1 MKKILNFKVLT
12 AILVAFFVFG
22 TFIDASA
29 QRRRP
34 AIQRRTATTRT
45 SANLYTVPRG
55 ERIRVRMNETL
66 SSKTARVGD
75 TFTTDVTEPV
85 YSNNGTVVIPV
96 GSTVVGRVSSV
107 IQAKKGGDPGKIDVR
122 FTEVKLPN
130 GTRRAI
136 NGSLTGLDTKKAK
149 SDNEG
154 GASGDDRK
162 NDKLIFIGGGAAGGA
177 VLGGAIGGGK
187 GALIGGILG
196 AVGGLAGERLTKGED
211 AEVKSGTEFGI
222 YLNQSASF
230 PKFGATDTYADEPAP
245 SNQNYNT
252 GTTAGGQTYIVRP
265 GDTLGKISS
274 RFYGTTRRYMD
285 IYNANRDVMSS
296 PSQVEVGQ
304 QLRIP

>member
-1 MKKILNFKVLT
+1 MKKLSNFKVLT
-12 AILVAFFVFG
+12 AILAVVFVFG
-22 TFIDASA
+22 TFEAMA
-29 QRRRP
+29 QKRRP
-34 AIQRRTATTRT
+34 AINRRAAVSRT

-66 SSKTARVGD
+66 SSKTARAGD
-75 TFTTDVTEPV
+75 TFTTNVTEPV
-85 YSNNGTVVIPV
+85 YSNNGVVVIPV
-96 GSTVVGRVSSV
+96 GSTIVGRVSSV
-107 IQAKKGGDPGKIDVR
+107 KQAKKGGDPGSIDVS

-130 GTRRAI
+130 GTRRSI
-136 NGSLTGLDTKKAK
+136 NGSLTDLDTKKAK

-154 GASGDDRK
+154 TASGDDRK

-177 VLGGAIGGGK
+177 ILGGAIGGGK

-211 AEVKSGTEFGI
+211 AEVKSGTEFGV

-230 PKFGATDTYADEPAP
+230 PKFGETDTY
-245 SNQNYNT
+245 SNDNNSNNNYERPTT
-252 GTTAGGQTYIVRP
+252 GGGQTYVVQP
-265 GDTLGKISS
+265 GDTLGKISR

-304 QLRIP
+304 ELKIP

>member
-1 MKKILNFKVLT
+1 MKKLSNFRVLT
-12 AILVAFFVFG
+12 AILAVVFVFG
-22 TFIDASA
+22 TFEAMA
-29 QRRRP
+29 QKRRP
-34 AIQRRTATTRT
+34 AINRRAAVSRT

-66 SSKTARVGD
+66 SSKTARAGD
-75 TFTTDVTEPV
+75 TFTTNVTEPV
-85 YSNNGTVVIPV
+85 YSNNGVVVIPV
-96 GSTVVGRVSSV
+96 GSTIVGRVSSV
-107 IQAKKGGDPGKIDVR
+107 KQAKKGGDPGSIDVN

-130 GTRRAI
+130 GTRRSI
-136 NGSLTGLDTKKAK
+136 NASLTDLNTKKAK

-154 GASGDDRK
+154 TASGDDRK

-177 VLGGAIGGGK
+177 ILGGAIGGGK

-211 AEVKSGTEFGI
+211 AEVKSGTEFGV

-230 PKFGATDTYADEPAP
+230 PKFGETDTY
-245 SNQNYNT
+245 SNDNDSNNNYERPTT
-252 GTTAGGQTYIVRP
+252 GGGQTYVVQL
-265 GDTLGKISS
+265 GDTLGKISR

-304 QLRIP
+304 ELKIP